1 MKQKKD
7 NFYYKNLVTCVE
19 CSYKAA
25 NFLKNAVRDY
35 DHSALEKNLE
45 EMHAMEQEA
54 DTQKHKMTSALMQ
67 AFITPIEREDLVALS
82 SYLDDITDALDEVLM
97 EFYICD
103 IREIR
108 EDVLPFI
115 DLLPECV
122 SALHDVLKELKHFK
136 TSKTIEDYI
145 IKVNDLEE
153 QGDKLYRICLHQ
165 LYQEEDVRTIIIWR
179 NIYEGIEKC
188 LPRGPAPS
196 RRAFSRTGSN
206 MWMS

>member
-7 NFYYKNLVTCVE
+7 NFYFKNLVTCVD
-19 CSYKAA
+19 CSYHASE
-25 NFLKNAVRDY
+25 FLRDMIKNY
-35 DHSALEKNLE
+35 DPSTLEKNLE
-45 EMHAMEQEA
+45 HMHGLEQEA
-54 DTQKHKMTSALMQ
+54 DTEKHKMTSALMQ

-103 IREIR
+103 IRRIR
-108 EDVLPFI
+108 EDVVPFI
-115 DLLPECV
+115 DLIPECV

-153 QGDKLYRICLHQ
+153 QGDKLYMECLHH
-165 LYQEEDVRTIIIWR
+165 LYQEDDVRTVLIWR
-179 NIYEGIEKC
+179 NIYDGIEKC
-188 LPRGPAPS
+188 LDTCEHAADIVS
-196 RRAFSRTGSN
+196 TVIMKNS
-206 MWMS
+206 

>member
-7 NFYYKNLVTCVE
+7 
-19 CSYKAA
+19 YKAA

-188 LPRGPAPS
+188 LDTCEHAADIVS
-196 RRAFSRTGSN
+196 TVIMKNS
-206 MWMS
+206 

>member
-1 MKQKKD
+1 MSKKDTYYFDQFSSCADSACQAAELLEEVLDHFDAAALKEKLDAMHVIEHDADQKK
-7 NFYYKNLVTCVE
+7 
-19 CSYKAA
+19 
-25 NFLKNAVRDY
+25 
-35 DHSALEKNLE
+35 H
-45 EMHAMEQEA
+45 
-54 DTQKHKMTSALMQ
+54 DTMNVLIK

-179 NIYEGIEKC
+179 NIYEGTEKC
-188 LPRGPAPS
+188 LDSCEHAVDIVS
-196 RRAFSRTGSN
+196 TVIMKNS
-206 MWMS
+206 

>member
-1 MKQKKD
+1 
-7 NFYYKNLVTCVE
+7 
-19 CSYKAA
+19 
-25 NFLKNAVRDY
+25 
-35 DHSALEKNLE
+35 
-45 EMHAMEQEA
+45 
-54 DTQKHKMTSALMQ
+54 MTSALMQ

-188 LPRGPAPS
+188 LDTCEHAADIVS
-196 RRAFSRTGSN
+196 TVIMKNS
-206 MWMS
+206 

>member
-54 DTQKHKMTSALMQ
+54 DTQKHSALMQ

-188 LPRGPAPS
+188 LDTCEHAADIVS
-196 RRAFSRTGSN
+196 TVIMKNS
-206 MWMS
+206 

>member
-54 DTQKHKMTSALMQ
+54 DTQKHKMTS
-67 AFITPIEREDLVALS
+67 ITPIEREDLVALS

-188 LPRGPAPS
+188 LDTCEHAADIVS
-196 RRAFSRTGSN
+196 TVIMKNS
-206 MWMS
+206 

>member
-7 NFYYKNLVTCVE
+7 NFYFKNLVTCVD

-25 NFLKNAVRDY
+25 DFLKEAVRNY
-35 DHSALEKNLE
+35 DHSVLEKNLK
-45 EMHAMEQEA
+45 EMHAIEQEA
-54 DTQKHKMTSALMQ
+54 DTEKHKMTSALMQ
-67 AFITPIEREDLVALS
+67 AFITPIEREDLIALS

-108 EDVLPFI
+108 EDVLSFI

-153 QGDKLYRICLHQ
+153 QGDKLYRKCLHQ
-165 LYQEEDVRTIIIWR
+165 LYQEEDVRTIVIWR
-179 NIYEGIEKC
+179 NIYEGIELC
-188 LPRGPAPS
+188 LDTCEHAADIVS
-196 RRAFSRTGSN
+196 TVIMKNS
-206 MWMS
+206 

>member
-108 EDVLPFI
+108 EEVLPFI

-188 LPRGPAPS
+188 LDTCEHAADIVS
-196 RRAFSRTGSN
+196 TVIMKNS
-206 MWMS
+206 

>member
-67 AFITPIEREDLVALS
+67 ALS

-188 LPRGPAPS
+188 LDTCEHAADIVS
-196 RRAFSRTGSN
+196 TVIMKNS
-206 MWMS
+206 